1 MKQRKIRVVMAK
13 MGLDSH
19 YRGAVMV
26 SRYLV
31 ERGMDVIYIGN
42 QLPDAIADTVVQE
55 DAQVLGLS
63 SLSGNHLMMVPRIL
77 QRLKEKG
84 LQDIIVILGGV
95 VPNEEQEQLLNAGV
109 SRIFGTGSNLTD
121 IADFIEEQV
130 HL

>member
-1 MKQRKIRVVMAK
+1 MKERKIRVVMAK

-42 QLPDAIADTVVQE
+42 QLPEAIVDTIIQE

-63 SLSGNHLMMVPRIL
+63 SLSGNHLVMVPRIL
-77 QRLKEKG
+77 QGLKEKG
-84 LQDIIVILGGV
+84 MQEILVILGGV

-109 SRIFGTGSNLTD
+109 TRIFGTGSNLTD
-121 IADFIEEQV
+121 IADFIEEQIQ
-130 HL
+130 